1 VEREFGIMKD
11 RIRSTHIHDNNGG
24 DDIHLFPLNSEGG
37 SIDWQTTMKLMRS
50 IEDKT
55 PLVMELAGVAD
66 MQSPLDEAQRSL
78 ERLENQ

>member
-1 VEREFGIMKD
+1 
-11 RIRSTHIHDNNGG
+11 
-24 DDIHLFPLNSEGG
+24 
-37 SIDWQTTMKLMRS
+37 MKLMRS